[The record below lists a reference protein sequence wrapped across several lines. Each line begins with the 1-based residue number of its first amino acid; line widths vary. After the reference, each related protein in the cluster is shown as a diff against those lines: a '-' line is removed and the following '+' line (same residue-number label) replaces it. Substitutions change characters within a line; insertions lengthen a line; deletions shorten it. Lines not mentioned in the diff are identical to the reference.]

1 MDILKDNIG
10 IIGVFC
16 VIIIAVGIFFWSK
29 PTKQVEAQTNKII
42 GETNTGVVYID
53 IDTIETVKKG
63 ENFYLIVSA
72 EEHYKESSFL
82 TELRKDEDLKDT
94 VSSLTLYMFTND
106 GRYYCMPQRY
116 LIDSQGKVCGDLG
129 SDMKLQMIDDEIIS
143 KIYVNAL
150 KTLENKQRF
159 KGMMKH

>member
-16 VIIIAVGIFFWSK
+16 VIIIAVGIFFLSK